1 MYFTLSYSL
10 NTEYANILINWA
22 NSFYATINHTNNMY
36 IIRQT
41 KDRCDRSISVL
52 GYTYIYATNDYH
64 HQSLWVAFPFM
75 SRCTRFLKPHVI
87 NQYVAGPWF
96 YPGCMLFYTKNVNNT
111 RLYQRILFNQK
122 WCSSTNNWLSSSKLV
137 TSCTRSLQ
145 RYAIKLSVV
154 GRWLYPA
161 CLLFYTKTINNTMLY
176 QKILLNRSG
185 VKHLS

>member
-36 IIRQT
+36 IIRQA

-75 SRCTRFLKPHVI
+75 TRCTRFLKPHVI
-87 NQYVAGPWF
+87 KQSVADPWL

-111 RLYQRILFNQK
+111 RLYQRIL
-122 WCSSTNNWLSSSKLV
+122 
-137 TSCTRSLQ
+137 
-145 RYAIKLSVV
+145 
-154 GRWLYPA
+154 
-161 CLLFYTKTINNTMLY
+161 
-176 QKILLNRSG
+176 LNRSG
-185 VKHLS
+185 VNLRTNDYRQQSLWESSWRGVFDRYNVMLYNYLL